1 MRASRMVRVNELLKR
16 EIAATLYQ
24 EMAGE
29 SLDFAAITVTDVQ
42 VSPDLRH
49 AKVFVSIRGSDA
61 EASQIFSRLYRHRIR
76 LQEHCHRRVRLKY
89 TPVLVFERDF
99 AIERGDRVLALL
111 DQMQPQS
118 PPSAAEPPAGPNQT
132 I

>member
-49 AKVFVSIRGSDA
+49 ARVFVSIRGSEA
-61 EASQIFSRLYRHRIR
+61 EAAAIFSRLYRHRIR

-89 TPVLVFERDF
+89 TPVLVFERDY

-111 DQMQPQS
+111 NQMEP
-118 PPSAAEPPAGPNQT
+118 PPSPETEEPPSSPDEVN
-132 I
+132 